1 MSRRTELTFVWLAP
15 VGLVLLM
22 IGFWPLARY
31 IPPPSAADTAVQV
44 AHFYQHDTTAI
55 RAGLLI
61 VFVSFMTYVPLV
73 AVITRLM
80 LCRSRDTML
89 AWLQLG
95 AGTGSWLFLMIPTMV
110 LSAAA
115 FRPGRSPDV
124 TQALHDIGWFFFFMG
139 FVPFVVQSI
148 AITVFVFEDT
158 ADPRGRPVFPRWVA
172 YFGIVFEV
180 LFALGGLCTF
190 FKTGPFAFQ
199 GVLTYWIPLA
209 MYGAEILV
217 MSWVCHQAIVS
228 EEDQAIVSPAEPAM
242 SLP

>member
-1 MSRRTELTFVWLAP
+1 LAP
-15 VGLVLLM
+15 VGLVLLV

-31 IPPPSAADTAVQV
+31 TPPPSAADTALQI
-44 AHFYQHDTTAI
+44 ARFYQHDTTAI
-55 RAGLLI
+55 RAGLL
-61 VFVSFMTYVPLV
+61 VMFVSFMTYEPLV

-80 LCRSRDTML
+80 LSRAPNSAL

-95 AGTGSWLFLMIPTMV
+95 AGTASWLFLLVPTMV

-115 FRPGRSPDV
+115 FHPYRSPDV

-158 ADPRGRPVFPRWVA
+158 VPGSGRPLFPRWVA
-172 YFGIVFEV
+172 YFGIAFDLVFT
-180 LFALGGLCTF
+180 LGGLCTF

-199 GVLTYWIPLA
+199 GALTYWVPLL
-209 MYGAEILV
+209 MYAAEILV
-217 MSWVCHQAIVS
+217 LSWIC
-228 EEDQAIVSPAEPAM
+228 DQALRAQ
-242 SLP
+242 

>member
-1 MSRRTELTFVWLAP
+1 VWLAP
-15 VGLVLLM
+15 VGLVLLL

-31 IPPPSAADTAVQV
+31 IPPPSAADTAVQI
-44 AHFYQHDTTAI
+44 ARFYQHDTTAI
-55 RAGLLI
+55 RAGLLV
-61 VFVSFMTYVPLV
+61 VFISFMTYEPLV

-80 LCRSRDTML
+80 LRRHRTSSL

-95 AGTGSWLFLMIPTMV
+95 AGTGSWLFLLVPTMI

-115 FRPGRSPDV
+115 FRPDRSPAV
-124 TQALHDIGWFFFFMG
+124 TQAMHDIGWFFFFMG

-158 ADPRGRPVFPRWVA
+158 ADPDDRRPVFPRWVA
-172 YFGIVFEV
+172 YFGVAFEV

-199 GVLTYWIPLA
+199 GLLTYWVPLG

-217 MSWVCHQAIVS
+217 LTWVCHKAITS
-228 EEDQAIVSPAEPAM
+228 ETKSAPNQPAAAH
-242 SLP
+242 